1 MMPQAPSRSFASDAS
16 TKICGVGGYPPYSE
30 DMALGLS
37 SRFFSSL
44 GVAISSFAL
53 LTFGLIGTAMSRT
66 EPPSDAT
73 VLPGI
78 TVLAPKPVARPQ
90 RPQQRAVT
98 RNAVTRTVSRGTSRT
113 DRPTT
118 TGEES
123 VLEKLRRIERGVSSC
138 DGGCTSSFPSRGRPW
153 VGCSASA
160 WPMGS
165 GTCKNG
171 RKYKNYVECT
181 EASYFLAWK
190 PMEVWWY
197 CSSLAF
203 NK

>member
-1 MMPQAPSRSFASDAS
+1 VSHDIDFASDAS
-16 TKICGVGGYPPYSE
+16 TTICVVGGYPPCSE
-30 DMALGLS
+30 DMVMGVP

-44 GVAISSFAL
+44 AVAVSSFAL
-53 LTFGLIGTAMSRT
+53 LTFGLSGTAMSRT

-78 TVLAPKPVARPQ
+78 TIQAPKPVARSQ
-90 RPQQRAVT
+90 KRAGT

-118 TGEES
+118 AGEES
-123 VLEKLRRIERGVSSC
+123 VLEKLRRIERSVSSC
-138 DGGCTSSFPSRGRPW
+138 DGGCASSLPSKGQPW
-153 VGCSASA
+153 VGCSESG

-165 GTCKNG
+165 GTCRNG
-171 RKYKNYVECT
+171 RKYTNYVQCT
-181 EASYFLAWK
+181 EEGYFLAWK

-203 NK
+203 KN

>member
-1 MMPQAPSRSFASDAS
+1 MPQAPSRSFASDAS

-53 LTFGLIGTAMSRT
+53 LTFGLIGTAMSRI

-171 RKYKNYVECT
+171 RKYKTYVECT